1 MSACTNVECAN
12 CTGTWNDHVVE
23 CANCTFSPHASG
35 ITKCASGGGGGGG
48 GGIGAQSE
56 NVMERAHFTFSPLA
70 AKVLKCVNGTFCA
83 QAPEVIMSQK
93 YDSKADLW
101 SVGTIMFQCLTGKA
115 PFIAQSPPELRL
127 FYEKHLNIRPKS
139 VSTRGLGI
147 VEIFC

>member
-1 MSACTNVECAN
+1 MNLTLQNVLVTVGVGGGRVFV
-12 CTGTWNDHVVE
+12 CTG
-23 CANCTFSPHASG
+23 AR
-35 ITKCASGGGGGGG
+35 
-48 GGIGAQSE
+48 SE
-56 NVMERAHFTFSPLA
+56 YVMERARFTFSPLA
-70 AKVLKCVNGTFCA
+70 PEVLKCMNGTFCA

-139 VSTRGLGI
+139 VSIHGSCI
-147 VEIFC
+147 AEIFC